1 MKKPIRVIEKG
12 EIVFYK
18 DLNGALSLYKVLNV
32 DVAFTGTDVTL
43 QQIDFSGGL
52 GKKKFTTSLLG
63 KKGINEG
70 KQRIF
75 RVWVQPGDMVKIMEN
90 GKIGSVQ
97 SLFREE
103 NPTGVF
109 KNMVE
114 IADDRG
120 MRFTYP
126 LDSASDKIEL
136 IEYNPNG
143 VIE

>member
-18 DLNGALSLYKVLNV
+18 DLNGTLSLYKVLNV

-43 QQIDFSGGL
+43 QQIDYSGGL

-63 KKGINEG
+63 KKGSNEG

-75 RVWVQPGDMVKIMEN
+75 RVWVQPGDLVKILET
-90 GKIGSVQ
+90 GKTGSVQ
-97 SLFREE
+97 TLFCEE
-103 NPTGVF
+103 NSGVF

-120 MRFTYP
+120 MRYTYP
-126 LDSASDKIEL
+126 LESASDKIEL
-136 IEYNPNG
+136 VEYNPN
-143 VIE
+143 

>member
-18 DLNGALSLYKVLNV
+18 DLNGTLSLYKVLNV

-43 QQIDFSGGL
+43 QQIDYSGGL

-63 KKGINEG
+63 KKGSNEG

-75 RVWVQPGDMVKIMEN
+75 RVWVQPGDLVKILET
-90 GKIGSVQ
+90 GKPGSVQ
-97 SLFREE
+97 TLFCEE
-103 NPTGVF
+103 NSGVL

-120 MRFTYP
+120 MRYTYP
-126 LDSASDKIEL
+126 LESASDKIEL
-136 IEYNPNG
+136 VEYNPNG
-143 VIE
+143 VNE